1 MPDEVVSIARVPL
14 ARAPKRLLAAPL
26 LATAV
31 GIGTVAVGALVGG
44 WAGIGLVL
52 AGLVTVA
59 LAAWL
64 AVILL
69 TVRLD
74 VEVSAV
80 RVHWLGG
87 ERRFALV
94 RGPVTRVAM
103 RGPDAV
109 PFRARFGAFG
119 WVIGRATLRRQER
132 IEVVR
137 LAPTDTVIVVPT
149 EGRRLALA
157 PRSESELIE
166 ALTLAAR
173 VQQRLD
179 AARPRLPLPIV
190 APEPVPVA
198 PPPAPEPVE
207 EPAPRVLTGI
217 ERVELE
223 QRLAMQRAAAL
234 AAAEAERRAQEEAR
248 AAAVVAPAVAP
259 APAPRRL
266 PSFERPAWARP
277 TRADFVGLG
286 ILLVPTLLASAG
298 WLYALATGLDHQ
310 PTARQL
316 GMALVLAGPIATLGA
331 IAARFWWP
339 RLATLVLSSAVFA
352 LALVAGGL
360 VGRV

>member
-14 ARAPKRLLAAPL
+14 ARAPRRLVAAPL
-26 LATAV
+26 LAIAL
-31 GIGTVAVGALVGG
+31 GIATVAVALLLGG
-44 WAGIGLVL
+44 WAGIGLGL
-52 AGLVTVA
+52 AGLATVA

-69 TVRLD
+69 TIRLD

-80 RVHWLGG
+80 HLHWLGG
-87 ERRFALV
+87 ERRFSLV
-94 RGPVTRVAM
+94 RGPVTRVAL

-119 WVIGRATLRRQER
+119 WIMGRATLRRDER

-157 PRSESELIE
+157 PRSEGELIE

-179 AARPRLPLPIV
+179 AARPRHPLPV
-190 APEPVPVA
+190 PVPAPMPVA
-198 PPPAPEPVE
+198 PPPEPVA

-223 QRLAMQRAAAL
+223 QRLAAQRAAAL
-234 AAAEAERRAQEEAR
+234 VAAEAERRAQEEAR
-248 AAAVVAPAVAP
+248 AAAVPPLPVVAS
-259 APAPRRL
+259 APRRL
-266 PSFERPAWARP
+266 PSLTRPTWARP
-277 TRADFVGLG
+277 TRTDFAELG
-286 ILLVPTLLASAG
+286 IVLLPTLLAGAG
-298 WLYALATGLDHQ
+298 WLYALVHGLDQ
-310 PTARQL
+310 LPTARHL
-316 GMALVLAGPIATLGA
+316 GMALVLAGPIATVGA

-339 RLATLVLSSAVFA
+339 RLAMLVLSSGAFA
-352 LALVAGGL
+352 LALVAGSL
-360 VGRV
+360 LGRA